1 MSCTDEVPSVEREIV
16 LPVSPSEAWDSLP
29 SLLGD
34 DVELAHEAGGR
45 LHVDGPE
52 GEMVGVVEEFDAP
65 HRLAF
70 WWVPAAGDDA
80 PSFVEF
86 AFVEV
91 ELDGS
96 AVGTLLRVRETRFD
110 AATVAGG
117 MLRGPLARARA

>member
-1 MSCTDEVPSVEREIV
+1 MLPAPPAEVWE
-16 LPVSPSEAWDSLP
+16 SLP

-34 DVELAHEAGGR
+34 DVELAAEPA
-45 LHVDGPE
+45 
-52 GEMVGVVEEFDAP
+52 VGSMPTVPRANGWEWSRSSTRP

-70 WWVPAAGDDA
+70 WWVPADGDDA
-80 PSFVEF
+80 PS
-86 AFVEV
+86 FVEV

-110 AATVAGG
+110 AATVVGG

>member
-34 DVELAHEAGGR
+34 DVELSHEPGGR
-45 LHVDGPE
+45 LRVDGPE
-52 GEMVGVVEEFDAP
+52 GERVGVVEEFDAP
-65 HRLAF
+65 RRLAF
-70 WWVPAAGDDA
+70 WWVPADGEET
-80 PSFVEF
+80 PS
-86 AFVEV
+86 FVEV

-110 AATVAGG
+110 AATVVGG

>member
-1 MSCTDEVPSVEREIV
+1 MSCTDDIPSVEREII
-16 LPVSPSEAWDSLP
+16 LPAPPAEVWESLP

-34 DVELAHEAGGR
+34 DVELATEPGGR
-45 LHVDGPE
+45 LHADGPE
-52 GEMVGVVEEFDAP
+52 GERVGVVEEFDAP
-65 HRLAF
+65 HRLTF

-80 PSFVEF
+80 PS
-86 AFVEV
+86 FVEV

-110 AATVAGG
+110 AATVVG